1 MSNKLYK
8 PGDKVVIRDDLVDGV
23 SYDEVDFV
31 SGMLGYK
38 GKTATI
44 QSVNMVS
51 YSLKEFGYFWNDQ
64 MFETILPEKND
75 DALRT
80 EDAQGISEISTKDLF
95 GLYNL

>member
-1 MSNKLYK
+1 MSNLLYR
-8 PGDKVVIRDDLVDGV
+8 PGDKVVIRNDLVVGV
-23 SYDEVDFV
+23 SYDGVYFV
-31 SGMLGYK
+31 SDMLRHK

-44 QSVNMVS
+44 QSINIVA

>member
-1 MSNKLYK
+1 MSNMMYK
-8 PGDKVVIRDDLVDGV
+8 PGDKVVIRNDLVAGV
-23 SYDEVDFV
+23 SYDGVDFV
-31 SGMLGYK
+31 SDMLRHK

-44 QSVNMVS
+44 QSVCMVS

-80 EDAQGISEISTKDLF
+80 DDAHGISEISTKDLF
-95 GLYNL
+95 DLYNL

>member
-1 MSNKLYK
+1 MSNKMYK
-8 PGDKVVIRDDLVDGV
+8 PGDKVVIRNDLVDGV

-31 SGMLGYK
+31 SEMLKYK

-75 DALRT
+75 DTLRT
-80 EDAQGISEISTKDLF
+80 DDTQGISEISTKDLF

>member
-1 MSNKLYK
+1 MSSLLYK
-8 PGDKVVIRDDLVDGV
+8 PGDKVTIRDDLIDGV
-23 SYDEVDFV
+23 YYDGVAFV
-31 SGMLGYK
+31 SEMLRYK

-44 QSVNMVS
+44 ESINIVS

-64 MFETILPEKND
+64 MFKTILPEEND
-75 DALRT
+75 DTLRA

>member
-1 MSNKLYK
+1 MSNLLYK
-8 PGDKVVIRDDLVDGV
+8 PGDKVVIRNDLIDGV
-23 SYDEVDFV
+23 SYDGVDFV
-31 SGMLGYK
+31 NDMLRHK
-38 GKTATI
+38 GKTVTI
-44 QSVNMVS
+44 QSVNMVT
-51 YSLKEFGYFWNDQ
+51 YSLEEFGYFWNDQ

>member
-8 PGDKVVIRDDLVDGV
+8 PGDKVVIRGDLIDGV
-23 SYDEVDFV
+23 SYDGVNFV
-31 SGMLGYK
+31 NEMLRYK
-38 GKTATI
+38 GKTVTI

-51 YSLKEFGYFWNDQ
+51 YSLEEIDYYWNDQ

-75 DALRT
+75 DTLRT
-80 EDAQGISEISTKDLF
+80 EYTQGISETSTKDLF